1 MHFDLYSDLR
11 TVLPLYCLQI
21 RHIVLQLTG
30 YEELKEGTLMTTY
43 ANIRVK
49 LRNGTDTVEFHA
61 CNGAPD
67 QLGYS
72 LATASF
78 WEGIHNGSV
87 AGNEALAMNF
97 LGSVAEKGF
106 LPEADYIYEV
116 DLGCYSASSYGK
128 SGDESRTPLLQAV
141 LADRNINPTILRLLT
156 GGSPSH
162 LASAQVNSRNNEC
175 GVISSESGVGLI
187 SAIAPSA
194 SSDSA
199 GRENLKSR
207 LKWVSRYFKIA
218 ELVSTWSKDP
228 SSKVGAII
236 VGDKGQIISQGYNGF
251 PRGVADTP
259 ERYNTREIKYKL
271 VVHAEMN
278 AILNALYNGSSV
290 VGAAIYIHNLP
301 VCQECAKA
309 IIQAGISEVF
319 IDTRVNER
327 WQEAWNFSKMMFSE
341 CGVKCY
347 YYNEQEN
354 TLTTI

>member
-1 MHFDLYSDLR
+1 
-11 TVLPLYCLQI
+11 
-21 RHIVLQLTG
+21 
-30 YEELKEGTLMTTY
+30 MTTY
-43 ANIRVK
+43 ANIRVRLK
-49 LRNGTDTVEFHA
+49 NGTDTVEFHA
-61 CNGAPD
+61 CDGSPE

-72 LATASF
+72 LASASF
-78 WEGIHNGSV
+78 WESVRNGTV
-87 AGNEALAMNF
+87 TGNEAQALSF
-97 LGSVAEKGF
+97 LESVAKKGF
-106 LPEADYIYEV
+106 LPDADYTYEI
-116 DLGCYSASSYGK
+116 DLGCYSDSSYGK
-128 SGDESRTPLLQAV
+128 SCDETRTPLLQA
-141 LADRNINPTILRLLT
+141 LLINRNINPIILRLLT
-156 GGSPSH
+156 GASPSH
-162 LASAQVNSRNNEC
+162 L
-175 GVISSESGVGLI
+175 SSEHANSADNTSSAISQKSGADLI
-187 SAIAPSA
+187 SAVSPSA

-199 GRENLKSR
+199 GNENLKSK

-251 PRGVADTP
+251 PRGVADTS

-347 YYNEQEN
+347 YYNEREN

>member
-1 MHFDLYSDLR
+1 
-11 TVLPLYCLQI
+11 
-21 RHIVLQLTG
+21 
-30 YEELKEGTLMTTY
+30 MTAY
-43 ANIRVK
+43 ANITVK
-49 LRNGTDTVEFHA
+49 FKNETVVEDFH
-61 CNGAPD
+61 GADGEPG
-67 QLGYS
+67 QLGRN

-78 WEGIHNGSV
+78 WKKNAEGNIEADDEAARVFLAAHAVKGSHP
-87 AGNEALAMNF
+87 EAEYHYF
-97 LGSVAEKGF
+97 IDLGS
-106 LPEADYIYEV
+106 
-116 DLGCYSASSYGK
+116 YSGSFYTEGNGK
-128 SGDESRTPLLQAV
+128 KHPLLKACLMQSDVNPVIPELLDGAV
-141 LADRNINPTILRLLT
+141 TEAKPSCIATASEPINNLVSDAEE
-156 GGSPSH
+156 SPCE
-162 LASAQVNSRNNEC
+162 NSE
-175 GVISSESGVGLI
+175 
-187 SAIAPSA
+187 
-194 SSDSA
+194 
-199 GRENLKSR
+199 LKSK

-347 YYNEQEN
+347 YFNESEN
-354 TLTTI
+354 TLIPV

>member
-1 MHFDLYSDLR
+1 M
-11 TVLPLYCLQI
+11 
-21 RHIVLQLTG
+21 
-30 YEELKEGTLMTTY
+30 EAY
-43 ANIRVK
+43 ANIELK
-49 LRNGTDTVEFHA
+49 LKNGITLTFGTPQGEPEKA
-61 CNGAPD
+61 
-67 QLGYS
+67 GYL
-72 LATASF
+72 LATAPF
-78 WEGIHNGSV
+78 WNK
-87 AGNEALAMNF
+87 N
-97 LGSVAEKGF
+97 
-106 LPEADYIYEV
+106 
-116 DLGCYSASSYGK
+116 
-128 SGDESRTPLLQAV
+128 
-141 LADRNINPTILRLLT
+141 T
-156 GGSPSH
+156 G
-162 LASAQVNSRNNEC
+162 
-175 GVISSESGVGLI
+175 GVISGDDDEASEFMTRNFRGN
-187 SAIAPSA
+187 A
-194 SSDSA
+194 SENADYTYFIDLNSYSA
-199 GRENLKSR
+199 GFYRNNRDGSRNPLLKACLRLNSQNPVIAEHFDSVLNGIRDTQAAQADALNRNKVSPELKSK

-319 IDTRVNER
+319 IDTKVNER
-327 WQEAWNFSKMMFSE
+327 WQEAWNFSKVMFSE

-347 YYNEQEN
+347 YFNEKEN
-354 TLTTI
+354 TLTDI